1 MSLFDNIQRI
11 GKSFYGIR
19 KHENYFILDLTFPVN
34 WRYDGLYNKEKIAA
48 KVNKNSNGTFVI
60 SFYCVDTKDEVS
72 FLETEV
78 LRIIKV
84 NQDEEEKQRLL
95 IEKKEELE
103 KLFMSKNLEE
113 LKSITFNHKKEID
126 LPNIPITTSNGKD
139 NKEVGVVTET
149 SKEGQQSD
157 SKPQK

>member
-149 SKEGQQSD
+149 SKERQQSD

>member
-1 MSLFDNIQRI
+1 MSLFDSIQRI

-19 KHENYFILDLTFPVN
+19 KHENYFILDLTFPIN

-48 KVNKNSNGTFVI
+48 KVNKNSDGTFVI

-95 IEKKEELE
+95 VEKKEELE
-103 KLFMSKNLEE
+103 RLFMSKNLEE
-113 LKSITFNHKKEID
+113 LKAITFNHKKDID
-126 LPNIPITTSNGKD
+126 LPNIPITTSNGKH
-139 NKEVGVVTET
+139 NKEVGVVTQT
-149 SKEGQQSD
+149 SKKRQQSD

>member
-1 MSLFDNIQRI
+1 MSLFDSIQRI

-34 WRYDGLYNKEKIAA
+34 WRYEGLYNKEKIAA

-60 SFYCVDTKDEVS
+60 SFYCIDTKDEVS

-139 NKEVGVVTET
+139 NKEVGVATET

>member
-1 MSLFDNIQRI
+1 MSLFDSIQRI

-19 KHENYFILDLTFPVN
+19 KHENYFILDLTFPIN

-48 KVNKNSNGTFVI
+48 KVNKNSDGTFVI

-78 LRIIKV
+78 LKIIKV

-95 IEKKEELE
+95 VEKKEELE
-103 KLFMSKNLEE
+103 RLFMSKNLEE
-113 LKSITFNHKKEID
+113 LKSITFDHKKEID
-126 LPNIPITTSNGKD
+126 LPNIPITTSNGTT

-149 SKEGQQSD
+149 SKERQQSD

>member
-1 MSLFDNIQRI
+1 MSLFNSIQRI

-19 KHENYFILDLTFPVN
+19 KHENYFILDLTFPIN

-48 KVNKNSNGTFVI
+48 KVNKNSDGTFVI

-78 LRIIKV
+78 LKIIKV

-95 IEKKEELE
+95 VEKKEELE
-103 KLFMSKNLEE
+103 RLFMSKNLEE
-113 LKSITFNHKKEID
+113 LKSITFDHKKEID
-126 LPNIPITTSNGKD
+126 LPNIPITTSNGTT

-149 SKEGQQSD
+149 SKERQQSD